1 MPRPRKKRAPSGP
14 NALGLISRFVLVCA
28 VSLAAVAGG
37 YAWRSYYPVAL
48 PFESPLTA
56 DASSEDLHEAPTDRL
71 LDAAVE
77 RAERAEQRVV
87 DLEAR
92 LASLEEAKREAER
105 EIGDLKIKSVLQS
118 RAE

>member
-1 MPRPRKKRAPSGP
+1 MGLAGRF
-14 NALGLISRFVLVCA
+14 ALVGTVLM
-28 VSLAAVAGG
+28 AAVAGG
-37 YAWRSYYPVAL
+37 YAWRSYYPLAL

-71 LDAAVE
+71 LEAAVE

-92 LASLEEAKREAER
+92 LASLEEAKREVER